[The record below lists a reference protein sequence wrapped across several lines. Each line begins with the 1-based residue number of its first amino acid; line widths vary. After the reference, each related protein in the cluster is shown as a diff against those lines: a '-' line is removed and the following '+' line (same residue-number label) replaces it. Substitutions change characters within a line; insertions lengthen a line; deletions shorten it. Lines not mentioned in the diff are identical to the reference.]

1 LTNTLHGLKAETD
14 EIPFETFAAAAELET
29 FILIMS
35 NANATNIEPLHNLDG
50 ESGGKALAAAIVSNV
65 FLFLLIFGLSA
76 TVEIKSIRRQL
87 GNKVALLT
95 GFAMQFIALPLLGY
109 LAVLS
114 LGAQDSFTN
123 AMGLSLLVVT
133 SSPGGSY
140 SNWWCS
146 MFNAD
151 LALSVAMT
159 TGSTILA
166 VGMLPANLFLYSY
179 LAYGGGDDVVG
190 ALDFGALFIS
200 LGIVIGA
207 IVSGLFAS
215 YKTESIVFR
224 RWANRGATISGIAL
238 MLVSFLLSTKNTESR
253 LWAQDWT
260 FYVAVAFPCVA
271 GMTLAN
277 IGALSSK
284 KISRPECVAISIEC
298 CYQNTGIATS
308 VAITMFDDPVERAQA
323 VAVPLFYGL
332 VEALVI
338 GLYCIWAWKVGWTKA
353 PKDEKLCV
361 VIAKSYEVEDDAG
374 EVTEN
379 VPREDKPR
387 LGWWS
392 KRAKHQDEELGLVE
406 LSGAS
411 CTKARMRTA
420 TSDTVGSDDGPTLL
434 SPVKA
439 LLKGNMDGDG
449 DELPQMMSP
458 NSLFVLGAGIEEAD
472 ERSSADEHSC

>member
-1 LTNTLHGLKAETD
+1 MSTTNEASHK
-14 EIPFETFAAAAELET
+14 
-29 FILIMS
+29 
-35 NANATNIEPLHNLDG
+35 
-50 ESGGKALAAAIVSNV
+50 GGKALVAAIVSNV

-76 TVEIKSIRRQL
+76 TVEIKSIRRKL
-87 GNKVALLT
+87 RNKVALLT
-95 GFAMQFIALPLLGY
+95 GFAMQFIALPLMGY

-114 LGAQDSFTN
+114 MGTQDSFTYS
-123 AMGLSLLVVT
+123 MGLSLLVVT

-140 SNWWCS
+140 SNWFCS
-146 MFNAD
+146 TFNAD

-179 LAYGGGDDVVG
+179 LAYGGGEDVVG

-207 IVSGLFAS
+207 ILSGLFAS
-215 YKTESIVFR
+215 YKTESKSFR
-224 RWANRGATISGIAL
+224 RWANRGATISGLAL
-238 MLVSFLLSTKNTESR
+238 MIVSFLLSTETTESR

-260 FYVAVAFPCVA
+260 FYVAVAFPCLA
-271 GMTLAN
+271 GMTFAN
-277 IGALSSK
+277 IGALSNK

-323 VAVPLFYGL
+323 VAIPLFYGF

-353 PKDEKLCV
+353 PKDEKFCV
-361 VIAKSYEVEDDAG
+361 MITKSYEVDDDAA
-374 EVTEN
+374 EIMES
-379 VPREDKPR
+379 VPRADWPM

-392 KRAKHQDEELGLVE
+392 KPVNHQNEELGHLE
-406 LSGAS
+406 LSGGS
-411 CTKARMRTA
+411 CAKARTRTS
-420 TSDTVGSDDGPTLL
+420 TTDTVGSDDGPTLL
-434 SPVKA
+434 SPVKS
-439 LLKGNMDGDG
+439 LLKGDIMNGDG
-449 DELPQMMSP
+449 SESPQMMSP
-458 NSLFVLGAGIEEAD
+458 NSLFVLGAGIQEAD
-472 ERSSADEHSC
+472 ERSSADEQSSC